1 MHDTG
6 HKTDINTRLIRL
18 VDIFVL
24 NTKSSSCGIHYLIAL
39 NQIKCAKPAAHFNRL
54 IKNNV
59 TVNDEID
66 YIRMI
71 G

>member
-39 NQIKCAKPAAHFNRL
+39 NVPNRL
-54 IKNNV
+54 RIS
-59 TVNDEID
+59 ID
-66 YIRMI
+66 YN
-71 G
+71 